1 MMTKHTS
8 PAASG
13 RHLALA
19 AALTLAAGGLFAGT
33 AHAQSLK
40 IGVVNVVRLLEEAPQ
55 SQQVNQALQ
64 DEFAPRQR
72 DLVARE
78 QELRK
83 KQETFNRDAQVMGED
98 ERLRLEREIRDGQ
111 RDLQRAQN
119 EFLEDANIRRNE
131 EVGKLQRT
139 LLQQVQQYAR
149 TESYDLIV
157 ADALYFSDGID
168 ITSQVLDAL
177 RRQGGGASRR

>member
-1 MMTKHTS
+1 MMRKHTA
-8 PAASG
+8 PTVSG
-13 RHLALA
+13 RHIALWTAVALA
-19 AALTLAAGGLFAGT
+19 ACGSLFTSAAN
-33 AHAQSLK
+33 AQNLK

-55 SQQVNQALQ
+55 SQAVNTALQ

-78 QELRK
+78 RELRE
-83 KQETFNRDAQVMGED
+83 KQETFNRDAQVMGEE

-139 LLQQVQQYAR
+139 LLQQVQEYAR
-149 TESYDLIV
+149 EEDYDLVV
-157 ADALYFSDGID
+157 ADALFFSDSID

-177 RRQGGGASRR
+177 RRQGGGRR